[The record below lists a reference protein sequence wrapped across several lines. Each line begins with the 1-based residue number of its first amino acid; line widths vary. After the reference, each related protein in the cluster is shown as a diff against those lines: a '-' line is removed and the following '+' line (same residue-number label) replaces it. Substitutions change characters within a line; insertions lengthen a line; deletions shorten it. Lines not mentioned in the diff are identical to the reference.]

1 MNQTAP
7 AARKPRGQGSS
18 SRPVPRHGRAVE
30 RHVRNRWSLPAFS
43 FVATMSIVLVSIA
56 DTSTPAMAIETSA
69 PGPSA
74 VDSQEFT
81 ATAAH
86 SMSADLASYDI
97 TEPPPPPPPVPEAPA
112 ARAGAPAAGTPDPGS
127 AKAIAAD
134 MVAARG
140 WDGGQ
145 YDCLVALWQKESSW
159 NVFAYNASSGAYGIP
174 QSLPGSKMASVGA
187 DWETN
192 PATQITWGLNY
203 IQGRYGDPCGAYA
216 SSQSRGWY

>member
-1 MNQTAP
+1 VNQTAP
-7 AARKPRGQGSS
+7 AARNPRGQGSS

-56 DTSTPAMAIETSA
+56 DTSAPAVAVELAA
-69 PGPSA
+69 PGA
-74 VDSQEFT
+74 TTVDSQEFT
-81 ATAAH
+81 ASGAH
-86 SMSADLASYDI
+86 SVTAELAAYDI
-97 TEPPPPPPPVPEAPA
+97 TEPPPPPPPVAAPA

-127 AKAIAAD
+127 AKAIAAE

-140 WDGGQ
+140 WGTEQ

-159 NVFAYNASSGAYGIP
+159 NVYAYNASSGAYGIP
-174 QSLPGSKMASVGA
+174 QSLPGSKMATVGA
-187 DWETN
+187 DWQTN